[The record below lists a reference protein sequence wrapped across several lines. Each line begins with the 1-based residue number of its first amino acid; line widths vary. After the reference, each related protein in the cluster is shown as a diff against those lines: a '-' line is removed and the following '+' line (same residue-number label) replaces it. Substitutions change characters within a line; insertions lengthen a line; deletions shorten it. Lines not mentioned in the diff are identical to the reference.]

1 MSTNKAPSEGQKV
14 DLGQN
19 APTKTEGTGAV
30 PSGSLAAESAREGG
44 EFANNPSSRTE
55 NVSAGGNS
63 SSRSENASSNNTSSR
78 SENTGSSNTE
88 SATSAGTAPTYVN
101 AQYIKESGPHGKNI
115 TEGFDD
121 SKTEDGIKKA
131 FEAAPGSINDP
142 SRQAELQFELNQNA
156 QSRGAGPKQ
165 GELTNETKYDVLDAN
180 KSA

>member
-30 PSGSLAAESAREGG
+30 PSESLAAQSSREGG
-44 EFANNPSSRTE
+44 DFSSNP
-55 NVSAGGNS
+55 
-63 SSRSENASSNNTSSR
+63 SSRSENVPAGRHSSSSTGRTENTS
-78 SENTGSSNTE
+78 NTGSSQNE
-88 SATSAGTAPTYVN
+88 GSAASAGTAPTYVN
-101 AQYIKESGPHGKNI
+101 AQYIKSSGPHGKNL

-121 SKTEDGIKKA
+121 SKTEDGVQKA
-131 FEAAPGSINDP
+131 FNATPGSINDP

-165 GELTNETKYDVLDAN
+165 GELTNETKFDALN
-180 KSA
+180 ANASA